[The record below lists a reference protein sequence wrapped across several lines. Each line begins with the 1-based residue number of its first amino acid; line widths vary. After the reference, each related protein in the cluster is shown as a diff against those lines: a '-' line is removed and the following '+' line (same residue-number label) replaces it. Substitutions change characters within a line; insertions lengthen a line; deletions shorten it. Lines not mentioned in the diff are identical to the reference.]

1 MTRTALRRA
10 AAAALGLAALL
21 AVSPGSPAAAATTPF
36 VADGFSRADGLIT
49 NAYAYSSPTSRTA
62 VHDGRWQMTSG
73 SLFARSGTGW
83 TGVPD
88 AGAPGATSSPY
99 NGSAVFRMRS
109 QRADVRDASVDFRLR
124 TDRFVSTSRTPA
136 QEWDGVH
143 VWLRYRS
150 ETDLYAVSIN
160 RRNDTIGVKRKV
172 PGGTTNGGTYVSL
185 GGSEPFPTPL
195 GQWQSWSV
203 SARNASDGSVV
214 IEAKV
219 DGRLVLRRVDTG
231 VLLPDGRTAA
241 PLRYS
246 GRVGIRG
253 DNTDFRIDDL
263 AVRQLASTTPVR
275 HTVVSL
281 GTASTT
287 LRNNTIDMTARA
299 WRDGAP
305 LSGATVR
312 LQYRLSGGSWTD
324 AVRGTTDSAGR
335 VVLRTLIGATAQWR
349 TKVAATS
356 TSNEAL
362 SAVATVTA
370 R

>member
-1 MTRTALRRA
+1 VTSHAVRRA
-10 AAAALGLAALL
+10 GTAALGLAALL
-21 AVSPGSPAAAATTPF
+21 AVVPATPASASTTF
-36 VADGFSRADGLIT
+36 VSDTFSRSDGLVT
-49 NAYAYSSPTSRTA
+49 NAYAYSSATSRTA

-73 SLFARSGTGW
+73 SLLARSGTGW

-109 QRADVRDASVDFRLR
+109 HRTDIRDAAVDFRLR

-136 QEWDGVH
+136 QQWDGVH

-150 ETDLYAVSIN
+150 ETDLYVVSVN
-160 RRNDTIGVKRKV
+160 RRNDTIQVKRKV

-185 GGSEPFPTPL
+185 GDSEPFPTPL
-195 GQWQSWSV
+195 GRWQSWSV
-203 SARNASDGSVV
+203 SARNAADGSVV
-214 IEAKV
+214 LEAKV
-219 DGRLVLRRVDTG
+219 DGRLVLRQVDSG
-231 VLLPDGRTAA
+231 VRLPDGRTAA

-253 DNTDFRIDDL
+253 DNTEFRLDDL
-263 AVRQLASTTPVR
+263 AIRQLSSTTPPR

-287 LRNNTIDMTARA
+287 IRGNTIDMTARA
-299 WRDGAP
+299 WRDGVP
-305 LSGATVR
+305 LQGATVR
-312 LQYRLSGGSWTD
+312 LQYRVPGGSWTD
-324 AVRGTTDSAGR
+324 AVRGTTSSSGR
-335 VVLRTLIGATAQWR
+335 VVMRTLVGATAQWR
-349 TKVAATS
+349 TKVNATS
-356 TSNEAL
+356 TAPEAV